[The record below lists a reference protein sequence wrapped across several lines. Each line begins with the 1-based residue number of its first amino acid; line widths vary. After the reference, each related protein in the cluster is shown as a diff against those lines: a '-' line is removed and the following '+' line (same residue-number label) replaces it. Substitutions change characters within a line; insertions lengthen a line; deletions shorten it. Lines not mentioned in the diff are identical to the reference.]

1 MKKAAAKKSG
11 IGGEKP
17 HCVFDKKTGRK
28 VACFKTL
35 GEARKHLS
43 GLASAPKKSGC
54 GCNG

>member
-1 MKKAAAKKSG
+1 MKKAAKKSG
-11 IGGEKP
+11 MGGEKP

-43 GLASAPKKSGC
+43 GLSSAPKKSGC

>member
-1 MKKAAAKKSG
+1 MKKPAKKSG
-11 IGGEKP
+11 LGGGEKP

-43 GLASAPKKSGC
+43 GLGAPKKSGC